1 MSNLVKDDNLDDDGN
16 WVVNF
21 RISIEDVRMLYTYAD
36 FYSKHAKN
44 IDTILSK
51 EDIKNNEVEQV
62 DQGCRTNVLCI
73 LLLQN
78 DLLNLTPTMLE
89 HPTESCDKHNRDDNH
104 NIHGKLSRQEYSD
117 VCHIVR

>member
-44 IDTILSK
+44 LGAVLS
-51 EDIKNNEVEQV
+51 EQDIKNNE
-62 DQGCRTNVLCI
+62 CMKSLLYAMI
-73 LLLQN
+73 L
-78 DLLNLTPTMLE
+78 DYKF
-89 HPTESCDKHNRDDNH
+89 S
-104 NIHGKLSRQEYSD
+104 QE
-117 VCHIVR
+117 

>member
-44 IDTILSK
+44 LDAVLS
-51 EDIKNNEVEQV
+51 EQDIKNNECMKSLLYAMILDYKFSQNKKSSQVEKYTQLLFRHQV
-62 DQGCRTNVLCI
+62 
-73 LLLQN
+73 
-78 DLLNLTPTMLE
+78 
-89 HPTESCDKHNRDDNH
+89 
-104 NIHGKLSRQEYSD
+104 
-117 VCHIVR
+117 

>member
-44 IDTILSK
+44 IDAILSE
-51 EDIKNNEVEQV
+51 EDIKNNE
-62 DQGCRTNVLCI
+62 CMKRLLYAMI
-73 LLLQN
+73 L
-78 DLLNLTPTMLE
+78 DYKF
-89 HPTESCDKHNRDDNH
+89 S
-104 NIHGKLSRQEYSD
+104 QE
-117 VCHIVR
+117 